1 MTDNTGY
8 FAFDDDL
15 HIVSIFLGKN
25 KDIYITDLI
34 SIFVGYST
42 YMIGNTSGNAIINQY
57 CYCKVVKS
65 VYDDTSKTY
74 TGFESVTVAYP
85 VEILY
90 I

>member
-8 FAFDDDL
+8 FRFDDL
-15 HIVSIFLGKN
+15 HIVSIFPGEI
-25 KDIYITDLI
+25 KDGPIIDLI
-34 SIFVGYST
+34 SIFVGYSF
-42 YMIGNTSGNAIINQY
+42 YVIGSSNNTIINKHY
-57 CYCKVVKS
+57 YCKVVKP

-85 VEILY
+85 IEILY